1 LEKPSASI
9 YPDDGGRKFLQN
21 TEMFYQLHDVTSQ
34 KTVIITVSTVRTSFI
49 AKMSESFPERSQI
62 SELKFNY
69 N

>member
-1 LEKPSASI
+1 MMEAENSSKPLKCSI
-9 YPDDGGRKFLQN
+9 
-21 TEMFYQLHDVTSQ
+21 ELHDVTSQ
-34 KTVIITVSTVRTSFI
+34 KTVILTVSTVRTSFI